1 MVFPNGSKHLSLAY
15 ITITLKVLLKI
26 SKKNK
31 RLIQNLA
38 HLIFLK
44 YMNII
49 SMLLWSLIDLGPSPL
64 IMLVKIIHLCTIYI
78 PSYLNMYNISRKW
91 STIKE
96 ISLVWKKA
104 MSFLSNEKCHYAD
117 IENRYSK
124 GTIPYINLVFKVNI
138 VTYLYVFSWHLGF
151 WVLM

>member
-1 MVFPNGSKHLSLAY
+1 MKD
-15 ITITLKVLLKI
+15 
-26 SKKNK
+26 
-31 RLIQNLA
+31 LIQSMIIKA
-38 HLIFLK
+38 YYVHIFLK
-44 YMNII
+44 NWMCKVLNLPFNFFDIYEHN
-49 SMLLWSLIDLGPSPL
+49 MLLWSFIDLGPSPL
-64 IMLVKIIHLCTIYI
+64 IILVKIIHLFTIFE
-78 PSYLNMYNISRKW
+78 YNISRKW

>member
-1 MVFPNGSKHLSLAY
+1 
-15 ITITLKVLLKI
+15 
-26 SKKNK
+26 
-31 RLIQNLA
+31 
-38 HLIFLK
+38 
-44 YMNII
+44 
-49 SMLLWSLIDLGPSPL
+49 MLLWSLIDLGPSPL
-64 IMLVKIIHLCTIYI
+64 IKSNVKIIHLFTIYLDI
-78 PSYLNMYNISRKW
+78 CISRKW

>member
-1 MVFPNGSKHLSLAY
+1 MVFPFKD
-15 ITITLKVLLKI
+15 IKKI
-26 SKKNK
+26 K

-38 HLIFLK
+38 HLIFFK

-64 IMLVKIIHLCTIYI
+64 IMLVKIIHLFTIYI